1 VKSEKPE
8 KSDTTESSPPTSRR
22 PRVGVLAD
30 CHLHFEGCL
39 PQAEIQRL
47 AQRAGHAFADAA
59 AFESA
64 RRGARDS
71 SGFLLL
77 FAEVCRLFQRPEDYV
92 GAALSVAQSLAE
104 DGLRYAE
111 VYVSPEISARFGLD
125 PAACLEAIDVGFR
138 EALETHGI
146 LCRIL
151 LDAVRHWGPESA
163 DRVLDLYERMP
174 LPSIVGFGLGGD
186 ETSVPA
192 AAFGGV
198 YLRARALKLRTSV
211 HAGEWA
217 GPESVRDALDA
228 LRPDRIDHG
237 IAAATD
243 PGLMARLAGEDTILC
258 VSPSSNLAT
267 GAVPHVSAHPLKTLL
282 AAGVRVALSADDP
295 ALFST
300 TTAGEYRFA
309 RERLGLEDDTLQA
322 LAGNAFHAA
331 FCSREERDAGL
342 QGLQTRLSW

>member
-1 VKSEKPE
+1 MNPEKPE
-8 KSDTTESSPPTSRR
+8 KPENSEASSSRER
-22 PRVGVLAD
+22 GGALAD

-39 PQAEIQRL
+39 PPAEIQRL
-47 AQRAGHAFADAA
+47 ARLAGHSFGDVA

-64 RRGARDS
+64 RRGARDAK
-71 SGFLLL
+71 GFLLL
-77 FAEVCRLFQRPEDYV
+77 FAEVCRLFRRPEDYV
-92 GAALSVAQSLAE
+92 GAALAVAQSLAE

-111 VYVSPEISARFGLD
+111 IYVSPEIPARFGLD

-186 ETSVPA
+186 ETALPA
-192 AAFGGV
+192 AAFAGV
-198 YLRARALKLRTSV
+198 YLRARALRLRTSV

-237 IAAATD
+237 IAAAAD
-243 PGLMARLAGEDTILC
+243 PDLMARLAGEDTILC
-258 VSPSSNLAT
+258 VAPSSNLAT
-267 GAVPHVSAHPLKTLL
+267 GAISHVSAHPLKKLL
-282 AAGVRVALSADDP
+282 DAGVRVALSADDP

-300 TTAGEYRFA
+300 TTAGEYRFV
-309 RERLGLEDDTLQA
+309 REKFGLEDRAMHA

-331 FCSREERDAGL
+331 FCTPEERAAGL
-342 QGLQTRLSW
+342 KGVQTLTW

>member
-1 VKSEKPE
+1 VNPEKPE
-8 KSDTTESSPPTSRR
+8 KTEKSETSSRDR
-22 PRVGVLAD
+22 GGALAD

-39 PQAEIQRL
+39 PPPEIQRL
-47 AQRAGHAFADAA
+47 ARLAGHSFADPA

-64 RRGARDS
+64 RRGTRDAK
-71 SGFLLL
+71 GFLLL
-77 FAEVCRLFQRPEDYV
+77 YAEVCRLFRRPEDYV
-92 GAALSVAQSLAE
+92 GAALAVAQSLAE

-111 VYVSPEISARFGLD
+111 VYVSPEIPSRFGLD

-163 DRVLDLYERMP
+163 ERVLDLYERMP

-186 ETSVPA
+186 ETSLPA
-192 AAFGGV
+192 AAFAGV
-198 YLRARALKLRTSV
+198 YLRARALRLRTSV

-237 IAAATD
+237 IAAAAD

-258 VSPSSNLAT
+258 VAPSSNLAT
-267 GAVPHVSAHPLKTLL
+267 GAIAHVSAHPLKTLL
-282 AAGVRVALSADDP
+282 DAGVRVALSADDP

-300 TTAGEYRFA
+300 TTAGEYRFV
-309 RERLGLEDDTLQA
+309 REKFGLEDRA
-322 LAGNAFHAA
+322 MHAIAGNAFHAA
-331 FCSREERDAGL
+331 FCSAEERAAGL
-342 QGLQTRLSW
+342 EGVQALTW

>member
-1 VKSEKPE
+1 M
-8 KSDTTESSPPTSRR
+8 SR
-22 PRVGVLAD
+22 GVLAD

-39 PQAEIQRL
+39 PPAEIRRL
-47 AQRAGHAFADAA
+47 AQRAGHSFANAA

-64 RRGARDS
+64 RRGSRNAQE
-71 SGFLLL
+71 FLLL
-77 FAEVCRLFQRPEDYV
+77 YAEVCRLFRRPEDYV
-92 GAALSVAQSLAE
+92 SAAIAVAESLAA

-111 VYVSPEISARFGLD
+111 IYVSPEISARFGLD

-163 DRVLDLYERMP
+163 DRVLDLYEKMP

-192 AAFGGV
+192 AAFGGI

-237 IAAATD
+237 IAAASD

-267 GAVPHVSAHPLKTLL
+267 GAVAHVSEHPLKKLL
-282 AAGVRVALSADDP
+282 DAGVRVALSADDP

-300 TTAGEYRFA
+300 TTSGEYRFA
-309 RERLGLEDDTLQA
+309 REKFGLEDDTLHT

-342 QGLQTRLSW
+342 AGVKGLTW